1 MCTAAAQ
8 SVHHSEIKRDQYV
21 FPVRTICLVRSEPMD
36 IIFAMD
42 IRGGVVVKGYKGDRE
57 RYEPI
62 ERHSK
67 ICTTSDPLNVV
78 DAIKPRR
85 TYIADLDRILGWGS
99 NSLIIQRIGAR
110 TKTLIDIGIRR
121 LDDVREAER
130 IGDTA
135 IIGTETGRLDVIRAA
150 QSMRIAVS
158 IDIREGS
165 AISPDPA
172 LSGDPLEVIEKM
184 NLYKM
189 SELLVL
195 NINLVGTK
203 HGVDF
208 DFIERVIDVS
218 GHPIVVAGGIKNSED
233 LDTLED
239 LGAAG
244 VILST
249 AIHEE
254 IIPVDL
260 VR

>member
-1 MCTAAAQ
+1 M
-8 SVHHSEIKRDQYV
+8 E
-21 FPVRTICLVRSEPMD
+21 

-67 ICTTSDPLNVV
+67 ICKTSDPLDVI
-78 DAIKPRR
+78 DIIKPRR
-85 TYIADLDRILGWGS
+85 TYIADLDRILGTGN
-99 NSLIIQRIGAR
+99 NSLIIKRLG
-110 TKTLIDIGIRR
+110 TLTSTLIDIGIRR

-130 IGDTA
+130 ISDTA
-135 IIGTETGRLDVIRAA
+135 IIGTETGSLDVIRAA
-150 QSMRIAVS
+150 QSMRVAVS
-158 IDIREGS
+158 LDVKDGS
-165 AISPDPA
+165 VMSPDPA
-172 LSGDPLEVIEKM
+172 LSGNPLQVVERM
-184 NLYKM
+184 NLYKIR
-189 SELLVL
+189 ELLVL

-203 HGVDF
+203 QGVDF

-218 GHPIVVAGGIKNSED
+218 GHPIVVTGGIKNTEE
-233 LDTLED
+233 LDKLED

-244 VILST
+244 VVLST

-254 IIPVDL
+254 IVPIDL

>member
-1 MCTAAAQ
+1 M
-8 SVHHSEIKRDQYV
+8 E
-21 FPVRTICLVRSEPMD
+21 

-67 ICTTSDPLNVV
+67 ICKTSDPLDVI
-78 DAIKPRR
+78 DIIKPRR
-85 TYIADLDRILGWGS
+85 TYIADLDRILGTGN
-99 NSLIIQRIGAR
+99 NSLIIKRLG
-110 TKTLIDIGIRR
+110 TLTSTLIDIGIRR

-130 IGDTA
+130 ISDTA
-135 IIGTETGRLDVIRAA
+135 IIGTETGSLDVIRAA
-150 QSMRIAVS
+150 QSMRVAVS
-158 IDIREGS
+158 LDVKDGS
-165 AISPDPA
+165 VMSPDPA
-172 LSGDPLEVIEKM
+172 LSGNPLQVVERM
-184 NLYKM
+184 NLYKIR
-189 SELLVL
+189 ELLVL

-203 HGVDF
+203 QGVDF

-218 GHPIVVAGGIKNSED
+218 GHPIVVAGGIKNTEE
-233 LDTLED
+233 LDKLED

-244 VILST
+244 VVLST

-254 IIPVDL
+254 IVPIDL

>member
-1 MCTAAAQ
+1 
-8 SVHHSEIKRDQYV
+8 
-21 FPVRTICLVRSEPMD
+21 MD

-42 IRGGVVVKGYKGDRE
+42 IRGGVVVKGYRGDRE

-67 ICTTSDPLNVV
+67 ICSTSDPLNVI

-85 TYIADLDRILGWGS
+85 TYIADLDRILGSGS

-110 TKTLIDIGIRR
+110 TKTLIDTGIRR

-135 IIGTETGRLDVIRAA
+135 VIGTETGSLDVIRAA

-158 IDIREGS
+158 IDMREGG
-165 AISPDPA
+165 AVSPDPA

-189 SELLVL
+189 SELIVL

-208 DFIERVIDVS
+208 DFIKRVIDVS
-218 GHPIVVAGGIKNSED
+218 GHPILVAGGLKNSED

>member
-1 MCTAAAQ
+1 M
-8 SVHHSEIKRDQYV
+8 E
-21 FPVRTICLVRSEPMD
+21 

-67 ICTTSDPLNVV
+67 ICRTSDPLDVI
-78 DAIKPRR
+78 DIIKPRR
-85 TYIADLDRILGWGS
+85 TYVADLDRILGTGN
-99 NSLIIQRIGAR
+99 NSLVIKSLGTR
-110 TKTLIDIGIRR
+110 TSTLIDIGIRR

-130 IGDTA
+130 ISDTA
-135 IIGTETGRLDVIRAA
+135 IIGTETGSLDVIRAA
-150 QSMRIAVS
+150 QSMRVAVS
-158 IDIREGS
+158 LDVKDGS
-165 AISPDPA
+165 VMSPDPA
-172 LSGDPLEVIEKM
+172 LSGDPLQVVERM
-184 NLYKM
+184 NLYKIR
-189 SELLVL
+189 ELLVL

-203 HGVDF
+203 QGVDF

-218 GHPIVVAGGIKNSED
+218 GHPIVVAGGIKNIEE
-233 LDTLED
+233 LDKLED

-244 VILST
+244 VVLST

-254 IIPVDL
+254 IVPIDL

>member
-1 MCTAAAQ
+1 M
-8 SVHHSEIKRDQYV
+8 E
-21 FPVRTICLVRSEPMD
+21 

-42 IRGGVVVKGYKGDRE
+42 IRGGIVVKGYKGDRE

-67 ICTTSDPLNVV
+67 ICRTSDPLNVI

-85 TYIADLDRILGWGS
+85 TYIADLDRILGVGS
-99 NSLIIQRIGAR
+99 NSIMIKRLGTR
-110 TKTLIDIGIRR
+110 TTTLVDLGVRR

-130 IGDTA
+130 IGETA
-135 IIGTETGRLDVIRAA
+135 IIGTETGSLEVIRAA
-150 QSMRIAVS
+150 QSMRVAVS
-158 IDIREGS
+158 VDVKDGS
-165 AISPDPA
+165 VTSRDPS
-172 LSGDPLEVIEKM
+172 LSGDPLEVVERM
-184 NLYKM
+184 NLYKIRAI
-189 SELLVL
+189 LLL
-195 NINLVGTK
+195 NMNFVGTK
-203 HGVDF
+203 QGVDF
-208 DFIERVIDVS
+208 DFVERIIDVA
-218 GHPIVVAGGIKNSED
+218 GHPIIVAGGIKNSEE
-233 LDTLED
+233 LDKLED

>member
-1 MCTAAAQ
+1 
-8 SVHHSEIKRDQYV
+8 
-21 FPVRTICLVRSEPMD
+21 MD

-42 IRGGVVVKGYKGDRE
+42 IRGGLVVKGYKGERE

-67 ICTTSDPLNVV
+67 ICATSDPLNVMDIV
-78 DAIKPRR
+78 KPRR

-99 NSLIIQRIGAR
+99 NSLILKRLAAR
-110 TKTLIDIGIRR
+110 TETLIDIGIRR

-130 IGDTA
+130 IGDIA
-135 IIGTETGRLDVIRAA
+135 IIGTETGNLGIIRAA
-150 QSMRIAVS
+150 QSTKIAVS
-158 IDIREGS
+158 IDLKAGR
-165 AISPDPA
+165 ATSPDSA
-172 LSGDPLEVIEKM
+172 LSGDPIEIIEKM

-189 SELLVL
+189 RELIVL
-195 NINLVGTK
+195 DINLVGTK
-203 HGVDF
+203 QGVDF
-208 DFIERVIDVS
+208 DFIESAIDIS
-218 GHPIVVAGGIKNSED
+218 GHPIIIAGGIKNSEEVD
-233 LDTLED
+233 RLED

-249 AIHEE
+249 AIHEG

>member
-1 MCTAAAQ
+1 M
-8 SVHHSEIKRDQYV
+8 E
-21 FPVRTICLVRSEPMD
+21 

-42 IRGGVVVKGYKGDRE
+42 IRDGLVVKGYKGDRE

-67 ICTTSDPLNVV
+67 ICTTSDPLNVI

-85 TYIADLDRILGWGS
+85 TYVADLDRIVGKGS
-99 NSLIIQRIGAR
+99 NSLIIKRLGTH

-121 LDDVREAER
+121 LNDVREAER

-135 IIGTETGRLDVIRAA
+135 IIGTETGSLDVIRAA
-150 QSMRIAVS
+150 QSMRVAVS
-158 IDIREGS
+158 IDVKDGR
-165 AISPDPA
+165 ATSPDPA
-172 LSGDPLEVIEKM
+172 LSGDPLQVVERM
-184 NLYKM
+184 NLYKIRA
-189 SELLVL
+189 LLVL
-195 NINLVGTK
+195 NMNLVGTK
-203 HGVDF
+203 QGVDF

-218 GHPIVVAGGIKNSED
+218 GHPIVVAGGIKNVQE
-233 LDTLED
+233 LDKLED
-239 LGAAG
+239 LGAVG

>member
-1 MCTAAAQ
+1 
-8 SVHHSEIKRDQYV
+8 
-21 FPVRTICLVRSEPMD
+21 MD

-67 ICTTSDPLNVV
+67 ICATSDPLNVIDTV
-78 DAIKPRR
+78 KPRR

-99 NSLIIQRIGAR
+99 NSLIIKRLGAR
-110 TKTLIDIGIRR
+110 TKTLIDLGIRR
-121 LDDVREAER
+121 LEDVREAER

-135 IIGTETGRLDVIRAA
+135 IIGTETGSLDVIRAA
-150 QSMRIAVS
+150 QSMRVAVS
-158 IDIREGS
+158 IDMKDGS
-165 AISPDPA
+165 ATSPDTA

-189 SELLVL
+189 RELLVL

-203 HGVDF
+203 QGVDF
-208 DFIERVIDVS
+208 DFIERVIDIS
-218 GHPIVVAGGIKNSED
+218 GHPIIVAGGIKNSDD
-233 LDTLED
+233 LDKLED

-244 VILST
+244 VVLST

-254 IIPVDL
+254 IIPIDL

>member
-1 MCTAAAQ
+1 
-8 SVHHSEIKRDQYV
+8 
-21 FPVRTICLVRSEPMD
+21 
-36 IIFAMD
+36 
-42 IRGGVVVKGYKGDRE
+42 
-57 RYEPI
+57 
-62 ERHSK
+62 
-67 ICTTSDPLNVV
+67 
-78 DAIKPRR
+78 
-85 TYIADLDRILGWGS
+85 
-99 NSLIIQRIGAR
+99 
-110 TKTLIDIGIRR
+110 
-121 LDDVREAER
+121 
-130 IGDTA
+130 
-135 IIGTETGRLDVIRAA
+135 
-150 QSMRIAVS
+150 MRIAVS
-158 IDIREGS
+158 IDLKEGS
-165 AISPDPA
+165 AVSPDPA
-172 LSGDPLEVIEKM
+172 LSGDPLGVIEKM

-189 SELLVL
+189 SELIVL

>member
-1 MCTAAAQ
+1 M
-8 SVHHSEIKRDQYV
+8 E
-21 FPVRTICLVRSEPMD
+21 

-67 ICTTSDPLNVV
+67 ICKTSDPLDVI
-78 DAIKPRR
+78 DIIKPRR
-85 TYIADLDRILGWGS
+85 TYIADLDRILGTGN
-99 NSLIIQRIGAR
+99 NSLIIKRLG
-110 TKTLIDIGIRR
+110 TLTSTLIDIGIRR

-130 IGDTA
+130 ISDTA
-135 IIGTETGRLDVIRAA
+135 IIGTETGSLDVIRAA
-150 QSMRIAVS
+150 QSMRVAVS
-158 IDIREGS
+158 LDVKDGS
-165 AISPDPA
+165 VMSPDPA
-172 LSGDPLEVIEKM
+172 LSGNPLQVVERM
-184 NLYKM
+184 NLYKIR
-189 SELLVL
+189 ELLVL

-203 HGVDF
+203 QGVDF

-218 GHPIVVAGGIKNSED
+218 GHPIVVAGGIKNTEE
-233 LDTLED
+233 LDKLED

-244 VILST
+244 VVLST

-254 IIPVDL
+254 IIPIDL

>member
-1 MCTAAAQ
+1 M
-8 SVHHSEIKRDQYV
+8 E
-21 FPVRTICLVRSEPMD
+21 

-42 IRGGVVVKGYKGDRE
+42 IRGGIVVKGYKGDRE

-67 ICTTSDPLNVV
+67 ICRTSDPLNVI

-85 TYIADLDRILGWGS
+85 TYIADLDRILGTGS
-99 NSLIIQRIGAR
+99 NSPIIKRLG
-110 TKTLIDIGIRR
+110 TLTSTLIDIGIRR

-130 IGDTA
+130 ISDTA
-135 IIGTETGRLDVIRAA
+135 IIGTETGSLDVIRAA
-150 QSMRIAVS
+150 QSMRVAVS
-158 IDIREGS
+158 LDVKDGS
-165 AISPDPA
+165 VMSPDPA
-172 LSGDPLEVIEKM
+172 LSGDPLQVVERM
-184 NLYKM
+184 NLYKIR
-189 SELLVL
+189 EIIVL

-203 HGVDF
+203 QGVDF

-218 GHPIVVAGGIKNSED
+218 GHPIVVAGGIKNTEE
-233 LDTLED
+233 LDRLED

-244 VILST
+244 VVLST

-254 IIPVDL
+254 IVPIDL